1 MQFLQEET
9 ATTVSEYAIMIAL
22 IIVVTFTAI
31 VQLSK
36 KDTAIFK
43 KITTSTQTTLV

>member
-22 IIVVTFTAI
+22 IIVVAI
-31 VQLSK
+31 MAITHLSK
-36 KDTAIFK
+36 KDKAIFQ
-43 KITTSTQTTLV
+43 KITTSTQRISA